1 MIRGGT
7 AFRRPTSGKRTG
19 SGLQHSPPPPR
30 NVIPNSKM
38 HGTAIALAA
47 AFGAVALFGTANAG
61 SVSLNDA
68 NFEAEVF
75 DSEKNAFVNF
85 NAPW

>member
-1 MIRGGT
+1 
-7 AFRRPTSGKRTG
+7 
-19 SGLQHSPPPPR
+19 
-30 NVIPNSKM
+30 M

-85 NAPW
+85 NAPWCGHCKRIKPFWAELGDEYEDSASVIIGNVDCTAEA